1 MWALICIHTHHLAQW
16 VGFSK
21 SPGNKTSERHCDLT
35 TGPYRKYWGFSLFE
49 ENYKYMFPMETIH
62 TLSVLKRCNNSSGSW
77 IPNGILVLL
86 GSCCSGCFAVLCC
99 GWGSPSTLQQEQAA
113 PGPLCLCS
121 AEEKAMLGIRCIWK
135 PDPLR
140 VWRLHLH
147 QALQSI

>member
-1 MWALICIHTHHLAQW
+1 MWALICIHTHHLTQW

-35 TGPYRKYWGFSLFE
+35 TGAYRKYWGFQSLWRKLQVFVSHG
-49 ENYKYMFPMETIH
+49 NDSYF
-62 TLSVLKRCNNSSGSW
+62 VLKCCNNSSGSW
-77 IPNGILVLL
+77 TQNGILVLL
-86 GSCCSGCFAVLCC
+86 GSCSSGCFTILCR
-99 GWGSPSTLQQEQAA
+99 GWGSPSTPWQEQAA

-121 AEEKAMLGIRCIWK
+121 AEEKAMLSIRCIWK
-135 PDPLR
+135 PDPRR